1 MTYEVVSAKIP
12 KEFKKKIKE
21 YNINVSDVI
30 RKAIEEEIRKR
41 EAMRIKENIKK
52 NRKLLEKL
60 KMKDIVAIIR
70 EDREK

>member
-41 EAMRIKENIKK
+41 EVMRIKENIEK